1 MVLLVK
7 SGGQAALPE
16 WQTLFAEVLPDVVV
30 KGWDDPDVDP
40 ASVRYVLVWEPT
52 PGRLAQFPNLAL
64 VLSTAAGVDHILA
77 DSALP
82 THLEIIR
89 MVTEETSTRMADFV
103 TMASYA
109 LLREIPQLVSAQRE
123 GRWDEDR
130 LGAVANETPVAMLG
144 LGELGSVAAA
154 RLVANGFPVLGWSR
168 TQKTLP
174 GVTCYSGEAGLD
186 SVLSQARIVV
196 NLLPDTAQ
204 TKDIFNAALLAKLPR
219 GAGVINAGRGAQVD
233 TAALLA
239 ALDSGQVGSAI
250 LDVFKVE
257 PLPQDDPLWRHP
269 HVIVTP
275 HVASDASR
283 RAKARQ
289 AALTIR
295 AHQAGE
301 AIGHRFD
308 RARGY

>member
-7 SGGQAALPE
+7 SGGPAALPE
-16 WQTLFAEVLPDVVV
+16 WQALFGEVLPDVTV
-30 KGWDDPDVDP
+30 KGWDDADVDP
-40 ASVRYVLVWEPT
+40 LSVRYVLVWEPT
-52 PGRLAQFPNLAL
+52 QGRIAQFPNLEL

-77 DSALP
+77 DTALP
-82 THLEIIR
+82 THLDIIR

-109 LLREIPQLVSAQRE
+109 LLREMPQLVSAQRE
-123 GRWDEDR
+123 GRWDEAR
-130 LGAVANETPVAMLG
+130 LGGVAKETPVAILG

-154 RLVANGFPVLGWSR
+154 RLAANGFPVLGWSR
-168 TQKTLP
+168 TQKSLP
-174 GVTCYSGEAGLD
+174 GVACHSGEAGLD
-186 SVLSQARIVV
+186 RVLAQARIVV

-204 TKDIFNAALLAKLPR
+204 TKDLFGAALFAKLPR
-219 GAGVINAGRGAQVD
+219 GASVINAGRGAQLD

-239 ALDSGQVGSAI
+239 ALDSGQVGAAI

-283 RAKARQ
+283 KEKARQ
-289 AALTIR
+289 AALNIR
-295 AHQAGE
+295 AHQAGA
-301 AIGHRFD
+301 AIVHRFD